1 MYIPNL
7 SKIIGPLYS
16 KTTPTGQKYF
26 NQQDIALVRKIKDIC
41 KNLPDL
47 QLPLESE
54 YIIVETDASQLG
66 WGTILLAKPSK
77 YDSKNKERIC
87 RYSSGKFKEKDT
99 TMTSLDFEILGVV
112 YAINKFRLFLHKPFT
127 IRTDCEAIV
136 RFHNKLNERKL
147 STRRWAKFLDCIV
160 GQGYKVEFEHIKGS
174 DNRLTDW
181 LSMKIYLE
189 KEDNQFNFCADN
201 GEQQDHELWGIFS
214 SHS

>member
-1 MYIPNL
+1 
-7 SKIIGPLYS
+7 
-16 KTTPTGQKYF
+16 
-26 NQQDIALVRKIKDIC
+26 
-41 KNLPDL
+41 
-47 QLPLESE
+47 
-54 YIIVETDASQLG
+54 
-66 WGTILLAKPSK
+66 
-77 YDSKNKERIC
+77 
-87 RYSSGKFKEKDT
+87 
-99 TMTSLDFEILGVV
+99 MTSLDFEILGVV

-174 DNRLTDW
+174 DNKLTDW
-181 LSMKIYLE
+181 LSRKIYLE
-189 KEDNQFNFCADN
+189 KENNQFNFCADN